1 MLEDT
6 TFNNPS
12 VGTLDGTEMIDEL
25 IRYANEAPSEDYQVT
40 IGTDSRGLPNHSS
53 FVSVVAIHRVG
64 HGGRYFWHRFE
75 REAFGDFRK
84 RIYLEATRSVDIARK
99 LTKGF
104 EDQLERVPDEFDFD
118 FEIHVD
124 VGRNGPTSDMIQE
137 IVGMVRGYGY
147 SVRTKPD
154 AYCAA
159 IVADRYA

>member
-1 MLEDT
+1 MDDM
-6 TFNNPS
+6 TFRSPS
-12 VGTLDGTEMIDEL
+12 VGELDGTSMIDEL
-25 IRYANEAPSEDYQVT
+25 IEFANDDPSAPYEVT

-75 REAFGDFRK
+75 RKPFNDFRR
-84 RIYLEATRSVDIARK
+84 RIYLEATRSIDLARK

-104 EDQLERVPDEFDFD
+104 EDKLDRVPDEFDFD

-124 VGRNGPTSDMIQE
+124 VGRNGPTSELIQE

-159 IVADRYA
+159 VVADRYA

>member
-1 MLEDT
+1 MDDL
-6 TFNNPS
+6 TFRNPS
-12 VGTLDGTEMIDEL
+12 VGELTGPEMIDEL
-25 IRYANEAPSEDYQVT
+25 IGYANDDPTAVYRVT

-75 REAFGDFRK
+75 RQPFNDFRR
-84 RIYLEATRSVDIARK
+84 RIYLEATRSIDLARK

-104 EDQLERVPDEFDFD
+104 EGELDRVPDEFNLD

-124 VGRNGPTSDMIQE
+124 IGRNGPTSEMIQE

-159 IVADRYA
+159 VVADRYA